1 MSDEQRWTRVDAYLA
16 ATLIPP
22 DAVLEQ
28 AIANSREG
36 GLPDIQVTPT
46 QGRLLQI
53 LAMSVSARRILE
65 IGTLGG
71 FSTIWLARALAPGG
85 RLITLE
91 IRPEY
96 ARVARANIDNAGVG
110 DRVEIRVGPAAE
122 WLQRMTP
129 SADGPFDFV
138 FIDADKESGAV
149 YIEHAVRLS
158 RPGTLIVLDNAVREG
173 QIVDEAST
181 DARVQGTRRSL
192 ELMGRHPRL
201 IATCIQTV
209 GEKGYDGFA
218 IALVREG

>member
-1 MSDEQRWTRVDAYLA
+1 MSDEQRWTQVDAYLA

-22 DAVLEQ
+22 DAAFEK
-28 AIANSREG
+28 AIANSRAG

-53 LAMSVSARRILE
+53 LAMSVGARRILE
-65 IGTLGG
+65 VGTLGG

-122 WLQRMTP
+122 SLQGLTP
-129 SADGPFDFV
+129 NSDGPFDFV